1 MKSVQDILSEILPQ
15 ILPII
20 GVALT
25 SILLIIIKK
34 IGNAVV
40 EYIGKKKESIEQQ
53 INLEKHREV
62 IEIGKEIWN
71 IVEEKFRI
79 TENLEEFVGSKANE
93 FDKLLSEK
101 FPLLTMEQ
109 LEEIRQTIAG
119 EINKGKDVLFKNS
132 FKEEVRVITEENAK
146 LIQEN
151 NDLKSQLNIN
161 NIIM

>member
-1 MKSVQDILSEILPQ
+1 MQNILNEILPQ
-15 ILPII
+15 ITTII

-25 SILLIIIKK
+25 GILIVIIKN
-34 IGNAVV
+34 IGSSMVS
-40 EYIGKKKESIEQQ
+40 YIDKKKESIEQQ
-53 INLEKHREV
+53 LNLDKHREV

-79 TENLEEFVGSKANE
+79 TESIEEFIGSKANE
-93 FDKLLSEK
+93 FDKLLGEK

-109 LEEIRQTIAG
+109 VEEIRQAIAG

-132 FKEEVRVITEENAK
+132 FKEEVKVITEENNK

-151 NDLKSQLNIN
+151 NDLRNQLNIN
-161 NIIM
+161 E